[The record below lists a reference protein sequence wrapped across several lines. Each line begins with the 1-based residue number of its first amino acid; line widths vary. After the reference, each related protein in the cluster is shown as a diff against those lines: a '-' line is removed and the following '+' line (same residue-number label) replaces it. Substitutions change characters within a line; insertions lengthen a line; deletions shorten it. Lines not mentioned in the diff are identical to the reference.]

1 VAERAQWHG
10 DESDEQWAGNGDPL
24 DDAALS
30 GEVNDWYQRGIQLL
44 DSGNPAAATQLLVRA
59 VARVPRSRAVLEALA
74 RAHFDAEQY
83 REAADVFRTLADA
96 NPDDDYAQ
104 FGWGLAAARLGDYE
118 LAVEHLALA
127 ASMRPDVRYYTQAL
141 RGARATVRSRSA
153 AGREGRSS
161 A

>member
-1 VAERAQWHG
+1 PAQAAPDHSGARRRPPGQSSYVNAMGCRRRSGHHDGRAKCDSSGKTGTAVIADRRSTWRREVAERAQWHG

-96 NPDDDYAQ
+96 NPDD
-104 FGWGLAAARLGDYE
+104 
-118 LAVEHLALA
+118 
-127 ASMRPDVRYYTQAL
+127 
-141 RGARATVRSRSA
+141 
-153 AGREGRSS
+153 
-161 A
+161 